1 MNVATIPELLART
14 VREHGN
20 RVAFERYAGPGAP
33 RDPITFAALAEQ
45 VEERRRQLPG
55 EPRPVALLLEN
66 GPEWALNFLAIV
78 ADGRPAV
85 LVDSN
90 LSLPEV
96 IPQLL
101 HSEAVGVVTDGERAS
116 ALRHEW
122 LQHAAGRPPPEVL
135 AVGQRWVERPHP
147 PRTLGAPAPAAII
160 YTSGSTGTPKGV
172 VLSNQALVN
181 GAMRCVDNV
190 DLKPHDATLALVPF
204 SHITGLVSVF
214 LCPLAAG
221 ARLVFLNSLKPP
233 TILAALREAEI
244 TVLVGPPALYELFA
258 RRIGEKMDALPPMA
272 RRVARAMRGMVSLV
286 SRLSPS
292 AGAGL
297 AWKLFGKV
305 HQELGPKLVSLMSG
319 GAPMRPETHQFLT
332 LLGFDVRQGYGLS
345 ESGGVVTIERG
356 RHTGKPGQCG
366 PAMPGSEIRIG
377 EPDAEGIGEIWIK
390 SDQNMHGYL
399 RDQAQTAE
407 TLIDGWLRTGDL
419 GRLEQGG
426 RLRVCGRKKDVIVT
440 GAGKKVYPEDL
451 EAHFA
456 TVPGLGEICVLGL
469 PASDGGQAVT
479 LVATPAQ
486 PSDEA
491 VAALKAQLEKRNAE
505 LASHRQA
512 TRIVVRTQELP
523 RTATRKVQRHLLAQE
538 MARA

>member
-1 MNVATIPELLART
+1 MNVTTIPELLTRS
-14 VREHGN
+14 VRDHGD
-20 RVAFERYAGPGAP
+20 RVALERYAGPNAP
-33 RDPITFAALAEQ
+33 RDPVTFAALAAQ
-45 VEERRRQLPG
+45 VEERRRQLPPSPG
-55 EPRPVALLLEN
+55 PVALLLEN
-66 GPEWALNFLAIV
+66 GPEWALSFLAIV
-78 ADGRPAV
+78 SDGRPAV

-90 LSLPEV
+90 LRLPEV
-96 IPQLL
+96 IPQLV
-101 HSEAVGVVTDGERAS
+101 HSEAAAVITDAERAP
-116 ALRHEW
+116 ALRQEW
-122 LQHAAGRPPPEVL
+122 LHFAAGRPPPEVL
-135 AVGQRWVERPHP
+135 ALGQRWTERPHP
-147 PRTLGAPAPAAII
+147 PGTLAASAPAAIL
-160 YTSGSTGTPKGV
+160 YTSGSTGSPKGV
-172 VLSNQALVN
+172 VLSHQALVN
-181 GAMRCVDNV
+181 GGMRCVDNV
-190 DLKPHDATLALVPF
+190 DLTSRDATLALVPF

-258 RRIGEKMDALPPMA
+258 RRIGEKMDALPPLPRA
-272 RRVARAMRGMVSLV
+272 VARAMRGMVSLV
-286 SRLSPS
+286 SGLSPP
-292 AGAGL
+292 AGAQL

-319 GAPMRPETHQFLT
+319 GAPMRPETHRFLT

-390 SDQNMHGYL
+390 SDQNMQGYL
-399 RDQAQTAE
+399 RDQATTAE
-407 TLIDGWLRTGDL
+407 VLVDGWLRTGDL

-456 TVPGLGEICVLGL
+456 TVPGLGEICVLGV
-469 PASDGGQAVT
+469 PAGDGGQAIA

-512 TRIVVRTQELP
+512 TRIIVRTRELP
-523 RTATRKVQRHLLAQE
+523 RTPTRKVQRHRLAEE
-538 MARA
+538 MAQA